1 MKTTHQS
8 PTSLGGWRVGV
19 AGTHLLAL
27 PIGQVTLGQHEAA
40 GADVHLTPGTDE
52 PDVLLEATNTRAEPE
67 P

>member
-1 MKTTHQS
+1 MKATHQS
-8 PTSLGGWRVGV
+8 PTSLGWGEV

-27 PIGQVTLGQHEAA
+27 PISQVTLGQHEAA

-52 PDVLLEATNTRAEPE
+52 PDVVLEATNTRAEPE